1 MKGQPDF
8 VLAVLGASFIAYLLF
23 GGLGLMLVG
32 LIAYFWKLSPYRRGV
47 HAEVSESHHQYF
59 LIQRDAEET
68 LPGPRPAGP
77 YFLQLLLCVGL
88 LVVGFFRLEFPGLL
102 GVAVFC

>member
-8 VLAVLGASFIAYLLF
+8 VLAVLGASFIAFLLF

-47 HAEVSESHHQYF
+47 HAQVSETHHQYF
-59 LIQRDAEET
+59 LIQRDAQET
-68 LPGPRPAGP
+68 LPGPSPAGP
-77 YFLQLLLCVGL
+77 YFGQLLLCVGL
-88 LVVGFFRLEFPGLL
+88 LVVGFIRLPFLGLL
-102 GVAVFC
+102 GLSAFG

>member
-8 VLAVLGASFIAYLLF
+8 VLAVLAASFVAFLLF

-47 HAEVSESHHQYF
+47 HAPVSETHHQYF

-77 YFLQLLLCVGL
+77 YFAQLLLCVAL
-88 LVVGFFRLEFPGLL
+88 LVVGFIRLEFL
-102 GVAVFC
+102 GFLGFSAFG